1 MLSLGSLA
9 DVLRGCLLV
18 SLRSDILWNDDD
30 FFIIQTN
37 ACYRKFAFYMIEVLL
52 F

>member
-18 SLRSDILWNDDD
+18 SLRSDILWKDDG
-30 FFIIQTN
+30 F
-37 ACYRKFAFYMIEVLL
+37 LL
-52 F
+52 FKQMLVRESLLFI